1 MLLRLENIQKD
12 YADGEDLIHAL
23 DGINL
28 SFGQGEMTAIM
39 GRSGCGKTTLINIIG
54 MLLTPTGG
62 EYFIDDMKI
71 NFENKKKLASIRRK
85 EIGFIVQDFALIG
98 RKTVWE
104 NVALP
109 LQGNKLSKNEKEKL
123 IQETLRSVDLYEKK
137 NKYPNA
143 LSGGEKQRVAIARA
157 IINKPRILLADE
169 PTGAL
174 DWNNA
179 ERIMEL
185 LQQLSLHGTSV
196 IVVTH
201 DKAIA
206 DKCQRTIQIS
216 YGHVALA

>member
-1 MLLRLENIQKD
+1 M
-12 YADGEDLIHAL
+12 
-23 DGINL
+23 
-28 SFGQGEMTAIM
+28 
-39 GRSGCGKTTLINIIG
+39 
-54 MLLTPTGG
+54 
-62 EYFIDDMKI
+62 
-71 NFENKKKLASIRRK
+71 
-85 EIGFIVQDFALIG
+85 IG

-109 LQGNKLSKNEKEKL
+109 LQGNKLSKIEKEKL

-185 LQQLSLHGTSV
+185 LQQLSLNGTSV